1 MECCDC
7 IASTQGA
14 VAIHSAGWSDV
25 MNEKVSWV
33 QAKVNDPKI
42 AKLITKL
49 ANSKKAIETGGCG
62 CGCGGD

>member
-1 MECCDC
+1 
-7 IASTQGA
+7 
-14 VAIHSAGWSDV
+14 